1 MSDLLGMP
9 GCSMSDDRCVRIRMI
24 SDLRAHQH
32 PRTLTMAHRPRPTI
46 FAAESNVTLV
56 TSKLILLGSKTLAQD
71 KQVKIKIEKCIQ
83 NEGQMVGKIDIASS
97 ENEHSSEDNDLD
109 NLENID
115 MRYRESLCRLCACH
129 VGNPV
134 YIFGNAGK
142 NLKLAN
148 MINCSLPISVNIT
161 DTLPKQLCSS
171 CIDKLTICHKFAESC
186 IEAEERLKVL
196 SKWSSNKLIE
206 PQRIEY
212 PSDHHNCPLCVNG
225 TVKVLD
231 KAPKELE
238 DAEEMECLVDIANY
252 HWCNHENKTDSE
264 EDVENENYS
273 NDDQQGSKP
282 KDTNFEESK
291 DTIYICRMCGELCS
305 TVSFSFEHSLT
316 HAVSGNYPCILC
328 DTNLIDRR
336 GLEKH
341 FLHHRSEQMTYGREL
356 SRRGEWQRDKTYRC
370 KICEKLFYKRERYI
384 FHQQFHDGARENYC
398 DICHKEYGSELL
410 LFRHVNQIH
419 ANLALICQ
427 HCGEDFDSQYTLEN
441 HHCDENNGMYKCE
454 QLPKMDTKEP
464 GHKSP
469 EEMYVCNL
477 CETNFAT
484 QRKLS
489 GHMRSQHGQVGSQRC
504 IRCNTCQA
512 IFPDISQTIM
522 HTKTHFSGS
531 EGGSTRVEEV
541 CATKLFVCE
550 YCETFF
556 AYPEILNTH
565 RKSHTS
571 SKPFLCRSCPETFSN
586 FTQADVHRRTHSNPN
601 HLHNSSHMFTIPV
614 VFLCEVCSR
623 GFKLWESFHI
633 HRLRDHEKL
642 QESGL
647 WFQGSDGIY
656 ECELCP
662 DTFEQKKQLLG
673 HIKLEH
679 LKKKFECDECGKVLS
694 HISGLIIHRRQHT
707 GEKPYTCDV
716 CGKSFRQSAGMY
728 THRRTHTKE
737 HPYCCEICGQGFNVK
752 GDLDNHRRSK
762 HTKERP
768 FKCPVC
774 QKAFLT
780 SGVFYQHRMMHAGIK
795 KSVSTFIVCPSE
807 KVWSIS

>member
-1 MSDLLGMP
+1 MSASFVKP
-9 GCSMSDDRCVRIRMI
+9 
-24 SDLRAHQH
+24 
-32 PRTLTMAHRPRPTI
+32 
-46 FAAESNVTLV
+46 
-56 TSKLILLGSKTLAQD
+56 ILKVAQD

-83 NEGQMVGKIDIASS
+83 NEGQMVGKIDIAAS
-97 ENEHSSEDNDLD
+97 ENERSSEDNDMDLE
-109 NLENID
+109 NLESID
-115 MRYRESLCRLCACH
+115 MRYHESLCRLCACH

-134 YIFGNAGK
+134 YIFGKAGK

-171 CIDKLTICHKFAESC
+171 CIDKLITCHKFAESC
-186 IEAEERLKVL
+186 IEAEERLTVL

-206 PQRIEY
+206 PRRIEY
-212 PSDHHNCPLCVNG
+212 PSDHHNCPLCING
-225 TVKVLD
+225 TIKVLD

-238 DAEEMECLVDIANY
+238 DAEEMECMVDIANY
-252 HWCNHENKTDSE
+252 HWRNHENKTDSE
-264 EDVENENYS
+264 EEMEDENYS
-273 NDDQQGSKP
+273 DDDQKGSKS

-291 DTIYICRMCGELCS
+291 DTIYICRVCGELCS

-341 FLHHRSEQMTYGREL
+341 FVHHRSEQTTNVREF
-356 SRRGEWQRDKTYRC
+356 SRRGEWQRDRTYRC
-370 KICEKLFYKRERYI
+370 KICEKLFYKRERYL

-410 LFRHVNQIH
+410 LFRHVRQIH
-419 ANLALICQ
+419 ANLALSCQ
-427 HCGEDFDSQYTLEN
+427 NCGEDFDSQYTLEN
-441 HHCDENNGMYKCE
+441 HHCDENNGVYKCE

-469 EEMYVCNL
+469 QEMYVCNF
-477 CETNFAT
+477 CETSFAT

-522 HTKTHFSGS
+522 HTKVCCCLAPHFALTMDDNVALCQAHFSGS

-556 AYPEILNTH
+556 ASAEILNTH

-571 SKPFLCRSCPETFSN
+571 SKPFLCQSCPETFSN

-601 HLHNSSHMFTIPV
+601 HLHNSSHMFTISV

-642 QESGL
+642 QECGL
-647 WFQGSDGIY
+647 WLQGSDGIY

-679 LKKKFECDECGKVLS
+679 LKKKFECDECGK
-694 HISGLIIHRRQHT
+694 
-707 GEKPYTCDV
+707 
-716 CGKSFRQSAGMY
+716 
-728 THRRTHTKE
+728 
-737 HPYCCEICGQGFNVK
+737 GFNVK

-795 KSVSTFIVCPSE
+795 KTAL
-807 KVWSIS
+807 ISPEPRSDIFCTPDLD